1 MTTRG
6 RQRTLRSTTT
16 RLPTERGS
24 LFVTVSVDEDEDG
37 RPVEVF
43 GSLGKAGSPEQGT
56 VETACRLISLHL
68 RHRTP
73 VAEIVR
79 PVPRDHGHAALAQRH
94 PGRGH
99 GLHKGRRRRHRP
111 RAGGAGDGGPQGPG
125 PGGGAH
131 GRVMRA
137 RAVSQSRAE
146 RPGVNWTLR
155 HRSAGRALLPSR
167 VRMSRI

>member
-16 RLPTERGS
+16 RLATERGS

-73 VAEIVR
+73 LAEIVDQCRGITDMR
-79 PVPRDHGHAALAQRH
+79 PWPNVTRDGGTVYIRGVADGIAHVLA
-94 PGRGH
+94 
-99 GLHKGRRRRHRP
+99 GLETAGRRDP
-111 RAGGAGDGGPQGPG
+111 
-125 PGGGAH
+125 
-131 GRVMRA
+131 A
-137 RAVSQSRAE
+137 REEA
-146 RPGVNWTLR
+146 
-155 HRSAGRALLPSR
+155 
-167 VRMSRI
+167 RMAA